1 MQNVNAASLSSP
13 LFVLQLWDGSFY
25 LFVHAGIGRLY
36 LLVMNKN
43 TLLWGM
49 GWQLLVVDMNY
60 ARSKCVGF
68 MLSLENE

>member
-1 MQNVNAASLSSP
+1 MLMLLPSLPPCLCYNCGMDPSTS
-13 LFVLQLWDGSFY
+13 
-25 LFVHAGIGRLY
+25 LY
-36 LLVMNKN
+36 TLGLGDLLVMNKN